1 MKKISTIFLLFISY
15 LCIGQHYITN
25 SAKISFFSE
34 APLEDISA
42 INQNVGAIYDS
53 STKEFA
59 FQLNIEDF
67 KFKKELMREHFNENY
82 LESHKFPTSTFIGK
96 IIKSDSKQNLYP
108 IDVVVEGV
116 IKIHGIEKNIIVKG
130 VIDKNFDN
138 NQIEILTV
146 ESKFSILLKDFKV
159 KIPKIVIH
167 NIAEE
172 IEITVNARMSKIQ

>member
-1 MKKISTIFLLFISY
+1 MRNLFSIFLLLICY
-15 LCIGQHYITN
+15 NCLGQQYITN

-67 KFKKELMREHFNENY
+67 MFKRDLMKEHFNENY
-82 LESHKFPTSTFIGK
+82 LESDKYPISTFIGK
-96 IIKSDSKQNLYP
+96 IIKVNSDKNLYP
-108 IDVVVEGV
+108 LDVTVEGV
-116 IKIHGIEKNIIVKG
+116 LKIHGVEKDIKVKG
-130 VIDKNFDN
+130 VIEKNQN
-138 NQIEILTV
+138 EIITIN
-146 ESKFSILLKDFKV
+146 SKFSILLKDYKV
-159 KIPKIVIH
+159 KIPKIVIR

-172 IEITVNARMSKIQ
+172 IEITVNARLSKIQ